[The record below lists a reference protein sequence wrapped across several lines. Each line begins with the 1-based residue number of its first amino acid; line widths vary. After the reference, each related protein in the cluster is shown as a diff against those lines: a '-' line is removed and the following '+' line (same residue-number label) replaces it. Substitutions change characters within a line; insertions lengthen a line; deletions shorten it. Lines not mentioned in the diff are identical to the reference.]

1 MKLLIIVRGV
11 PGAGKS
17 TLIKSLNVQFA
28 VSADD
33 FHTDGH
39 GNYNWTP
46 ENSKP
51 GHKWCQ
57 DKVNDMMQS
66 GYVDTI
72 AVHNTFTQEW
82 EMKPYFDMAKKHG
95 YEVTTLIVE
104 NRHGNKNIHGVS
116 NQAVQN
122 MADRFEIKLI

>member
-1 MKLLIIVRGV
+1 MKMLFLIRGV

-17 TLIKSLNVQFA
+17 TLINSLNVQFA

-33 FHTDGH
+33 FHTDED

-66 GYVDTI
+66 DYVNTI
-72 AVHNTFTQEW
+72 AVHNTFTQLW
-82 EMKPYFDMAKKHG
+82 EMEPYFNMLKNMDMK
-95 YEVTTLIVE
+95 
-104 NRHGNKNIHGVS
+104 
-116 NQAVQN
+116 
-122 MADRFEIKLI
+122 